1 MSLTELA
8 QLMKVTKKRIEYL
21 ATFNPLP
28 KVELQSGF
36 DHITNQYNR
45 AELLKWFDEAK
56 LKREIKDGQLET
68 QKPKA

>member
-8 QLMKVTKKRIEYL
+8 QLKGVSKKRIEYL
-21 ATFNPLP
+21 ATLNPLP

-45 AELLKWFDEAK
+45 NELLKWFDEAK
-56 LKREIKDGQLET
+56 SKRELRDG
-68 QKPKA
+68 KASEG

>member
-8 QLMKVTKKRIEYL
+8 KLKGVTKKRIEYL
-21 ATFNPLP
+21 STLNPLP

-45 AELLKWFDEAK
+45 NELLKWFDEAK
-56 LKREIKDGQLET
+56 SKREIKDGQLET

>member
-8 QLMKVTKKRIEYL
+8 QLKKVTKKRIEYL
-21 ATFNPLP
+21 ATINPLP

-36 DHITNQYNR
+36 DHVTNQYKR
-45 AELLKWFDEAK
+45 DELLKWFDEAK
-56 LKREIKDGQLET
+56 SKRELRDGQLET